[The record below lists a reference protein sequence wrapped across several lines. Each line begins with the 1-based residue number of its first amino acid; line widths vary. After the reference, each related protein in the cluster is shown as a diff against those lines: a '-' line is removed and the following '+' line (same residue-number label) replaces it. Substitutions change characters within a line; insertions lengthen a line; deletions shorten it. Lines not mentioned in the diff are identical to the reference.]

1 MKKLL
6 LAFLLGGLPTAGASA
21 QTFDVPAQ
29 YTLGKPDDFA
39 KYEPQVINTINWLEA
54 TPVNDDMSRRKQAQ
68 RFLLEWASGSPK
80 VSIGLQPYVGELS
93 GKQSDLLMAFMGG
106 WTRYSLQHPGV
117 TDALTLNAEGVQS
130 MLKVYALGGLS
141 TNKPLE
147 KVRDLAA
154 AGELNAWLKNKLSTK

>member
-6 LAFLLGGLPTAGASA
+6 LAFLLGGLPAVASA

-29 YTLGKPDDFA
+29 YSFSKPDDFA
-39 KYEPQVINTINWLEA
+39 RYEPQVISTINWLEA
-54 TPVNDDMSRRKQAQ
+54 TPVNQDVSRRKQAQ

-80 VSIGLQPYVGELS
+80 VSIGLQPYLGELY
-93 GKQSDLLMAFMGG
+93 GKQTDLLMAFMGG

-117 TDALTLNAEGVQS
+117 ADPLMLNAEGVQA
-130 MLKVYALGGLS
+130 MLKVYALGGMG
-141 TNKPLE
+141 TIKPLD

-154 AGELNAWLKNKLSTK
+154 AGELNTWLKDKISTK